1 MSLETIVQNMVTA
14 KEPEANIAQVI
25 KHYNQINK
33 SPLKQVEEIV
43 ESETIETP
51 DCEAEGMVWSEEEQ
65 KCISKDGFIKHTGPS
80 TIIDKGSR
88 PVSNVEK
95 EAILEKER
103 EDLGGEL
110 EEVEVTATAPVSTEV
125 EDVELTN
132 QKIDNI
138 LKNADPEENRDFKY
152 LWGLIQGAD
161 KSKGKNIGVEFGAD
175 LNVTKNKLTKQLI
188 EEDPFFQDFAAK
200 IVEGYGLGTITEDGK
215 WIPAKPGKE
224 FIAEAQSI
232 ISNAQKNSSVFQN
245 KLNNYQKAVS
255 DRIDNLDKERRKEEY
270 GEGVSGAALE
280 TIKTTI
286 PKAWS
291 EYKMLNNASRIEQL
305 NKEANSIANLPD
317 GTIVNYGGS
326 RSAKDNTYIGGKKG
340 TKEEALNYLNDKL
353 DIEKQEVL
361 KNISTSQEY
370 GNELAKF
377 EKNEIFDKDGLT
389 WNDFKRLLG
398 SQGVQ
403 LFYSAGTLGA
413 GTNIQEAGKAYKDIT
428 DRLAMQNLGL
438 NENDFYALPKEKQ
451 AEAVLNVI
459 NTNPAGIDEAFTVG
473 FGNQLLDLIGI
484 SAVGGAAKKAIPRS
498 FTRALLRKDLK
509 DAAQQTIKGGK
520 TLLGAQTKESVTET
534 GQQVVSRT
542 GVAVATDEDIVT
554 ALTKNPKEY
563 AEEFAAAF
571 VTTGPMIKGGQVL
584 STAANRT
591 ADAVLTR
598 VNPDSALNVMNIL
611 QKEVESDYTAK
622 KNKIYEDYAKHGSKV
637 RRDEELN
644 NLNESTKEA
653 YKNLGANKDYINNTT
668 LHELDGDRKKV
679 VFKHL
684 KDKQDAQAN
693 IEAINDQIA
702 NAEGVVDTSDLKN
715 QLKNQQDALLKAKQG
730 VFEQRALH
738 LRDKHGKAIINYIK
752 NDTEGDFKDVSVY
765 EVNTVTEAKKEIE
778 DAGYDLKDPEVQNL
792 LKGENNAVILGG
804 KDIVIVEDN
813 IQKNLKAGDLVST
826 NAIHHEL
833 SHFILRNATAKELN
847 NLKTG
852 IKNDLSNIKDPALQ
866 RAIKF
871 ADARVATDY
880 KKAFT
885 GKGRNKA
892 LAEEWFAALSDGL
905 RDYEIQNLTLEDS
918 NFLVDAGKK
927 IGNLLGLVSD
937 ESLNFDMGVNN
948 TLQFIKNFNKF
959 NNKSKPINLKAP
971 VGVSVDIEE
980 VRASKP
986 LSQQNINDQFKDLKK
1001 GEIDND
1007 LAIQAA
1013 YAYEPLAQSTAAKI
1027 YKNYPEYSEQGY
1039 TLDDFANEL
1048 TYGEGANSLMGL
1060 AKSYDPEIGSIGG
1073 WFSKYLPERA
1083 KAVIEKRIG
1092 KQVTTGA
1099 TRTDAK
1105 EAKQVQDI
1113 KQPSVELKKPA
1124 VEALAISKPLSEEIN
1139 KAVELGVINAE
1150 KKIKELKTPTE
1161 KQKVATRDKAI
1172 NEVIKNKIQKPLK
1185 EDLLKTTKNK
1195 KEFDKYINKNWEA
1208 VGNAYLNNTD
1218 INKIRNPETKALLEN
1233 WANEGFTKE
1242 DIANYFND
1250 PTVAPS
1256 TRSDRKNVGLI
1267 NAIVSEVSNEAR
1279 IDFAKKDPATA
1290 QAFKD
1295 KTGTP
1300 LASKPLSNKTKTWLK
1315 NNPSAPQI
1323 LTYSNAKALLKGN
1336 QLSMPTF
1343 ETKESIKS
1351 FFKNITPLV
1360 LTLPK
1365 KIALEKAFYS
1375 GGDRGKFGNI
1385 YTKGKESNK
1394 TATKEDK
1401 KTLQELRDT
1410 YEIEQNK
1417 LFDKI
1422 KANKNQPEFYGLAQ
1436 DGIQKDFVKVWGTN
1450 TKEIK
1455 KNINRGLD
1463 SNGKNLAIH
1472 AQVWAPIYNAVL
1484 QNPKQ
1489 SLPLAAKILSAS
1501 GETAGNWHRLGGEM
1515 VAFSKDLS
1523 SGIRYEHAMPAKA
1536 AYLALLESAA
1546 KGVPF
1551 DIAYPAVMKNYKVI
1565 ALALKDDKK
1574 IQGPYKSGMGEGWNF
1589 YTDSWL
1595 QRYFNPTVAAF
1606 DGGINPNSIETL
1618 NGDNYGNIYN
1628 IKPDGLVNKK
1638 DQVKASKPL
1647 SKEFNKILERSK
1659 GVKAEAEYSEARAIK
1674 LGQKKGFQAFVPY
1687 SAEDYLGLIY
1697 PTLGKGKQ
1705 GDKDLQWY
1713 KDNIMDPYNN
1723 GIQEFEV
1730 AKQGSMAAWNE
1741 LKKQIKNTP
1750 ANLKKE
1756 AVRGF
1761 NNEDAIRIYLWDKEG
1776 VIPSNLAKKDVREIN
1791 KYINKNPELVA
1802 FANQVQT
1809 LNPDGYPAPNNNW
1822 LAGTITTDL
1831 VNHVNTVNRSE
1842 FLKPWQEA
1850 VDAIYTDANKNKLR
1864 ATFGNNY
1871 IEALED
1877 TLYRMKT
1884 GRNRPAGTNRITN
1897 TWLNW
1902 LNDSVG
1908 TVMFLNQRSALLQTI
1923 SSINYLN
1930 WTDNNPAQAAKA
1942 FANQK
1947 QFWNDFT
1954 YLFNSDFLK
1963 QRRSGLKTDVNA
1975 DEIAQSAAT
1984 SPNKARAAASWLLKK
1999 GFLPTQ
2005 MADSFAISIGGASF
2019 YRNRV
2024 NKYKKEGLNQK
2035 EAEEK
2040 AFLDFRNTTTEAQQ
2054 SADPSRISMQQ
2065 ASPLGRVILAFANT
2079 PIQYTRL
2086 TKRAIQDL
2094 ANKRGDWKT
2103 NVSKIIYYG
2112 AVQNI
2117 IFTALQQA
2125 LFGIAFDDADE
2136 EIGDKEAQFRKD
2148 RKEGSLLKLLNS
2160 SADTILRGSGVGG
2173 AFVAMLK
2180 NLALEAKRQSEK
2192 SRSDYERVADKLFSF
2207 SPVIDSKFRK
2217 LQSAGRTFTYKQ
2229 ELKKIQERGMAIDN
2243 PALMAAAQTLS
2254 AFANVPLDRAI
2265 KKINNLQTMTEEETK
2280 LWQQIALF
2288 MGYGEWELGIQ
2299 ARKVDEER
2307 AKAKQEKAEE
2317 KKFKNLQ
2324 KNIDKGTK
2332 KKSPVKAL
2340 QHGVL
2345 GRANKDGTIEVAP
2358 GLSPKKRAEVI
2369 RHEKLHQKEM
2379 KSGKLD
2385 YDDSFVYYGK
2395 KKFARKNG
2403 MIAHAGKWKKEG
2415 DHSLPWEK
2423 FAHKHDNN
2431 TKIA

>member
-1 MSLETIVQNMVTA
+1 MSLETIVQNMVAA
-14 KEPEANIAQVI
+14 KEPEVNIAKVI

-33 SPLKQVEEIV
+33 SPLKQTEEIV
-43 ESETIETP
+43 ESETVEMP
-51 DCEAEGMVWSEEEQ
+51 DCESQGMIWSEEEQ
-65 KCISKDGFIKHTGPS
+65 KCIPKPVDVPEIELTPTPSYTAPSTDIETPQNIETGTAQSTVEEVEEDKKPEEKKDVWSEEDLIAEDQIYNKYGVGRVMPDGSFYASGTGPVWEERVQLAAKEIEELNSKRLEKDLLQNSEGLAQNILTNIGISQKDSESDVMRGIAQGSLRLAKSIDGMAFQRALFALDNFNKKVKEGNLSDTDEIEYGGWTENPPSVIEWTDFSGKKHTKPSGQLETYISKFTNPSKTGTVAEARKYYNDKFIKPFVSSKKYQDLLGLMGSVQILDGEGNFTDEAQQVVGEQLMQMPAAMMSLGGSTLYQESTNAALEIIDTKLREGEGILYDGKYENLSEPQKAELALEIYNNGEVDLDAVMENASKAAGMDLVSNFFVVGKATKVMPKKFFRDLFSKNFGKTLKKELPS
-80 TIIDKGSR
+80 TIGTM
-88 PVSNVEK
+88 
-95 EAILEKER
+95 
-103 EDLGGEL
+103 GGEL
-110 EEVEVTATAPVSTEV
+110 LTELGQEGLGQAAVLRGLGKDRDANVLTGLIEIGKNNPMDILELGVQTLIGTGGVMTTGQALSTSIKGAQDLAKDLATKGNPNATRAIVNKAKKGVQEAWGEGKITRLERNNRMDILEATEKFVDNSKVKNLSGKAKEKAFDQAVKREGARNKIEELSVQIKEATDAGDATIDLEIALDKQNKIFDKAENNIIKEVGLDVINKQGTELANWINSQKEGDFADKKIKIVSTV
-125 EDVELTN
+125 N
-132 QKIDNI
+132 QAK
-138 LKNADPEENRDFKY
+138 KY
-152 LWGLIQGAD
+152 IQKTFGAD
-161 KSKGKNIGVEFGAD
+161 KLKDSEVKLLLKGGKGANNAIKIGNEGIIVKNNI
-175 LNVTKNKLTKQLI
+175 K
-188 EEDPFFQDFAAK
+188 
-200 IVEGYGLGTITEDGK
+200 
-215 WIPAKPGKE
+215 
-224 FIAEAQSI
+224 
-232 ISNAQKNSSVFQN
+232 
-245 KLNNYQKAVS
+245 
-255 DRIDNLDKERRKEEY
+255 DNLD
-270 GEGVSGAALE
+270 S
-280 TIKTTI
+280 
-286 PKAWS
+286 
-291 EYKMLNNASRIEQL
+291 
-305 NKEANSIANLPD
+305 
-317 GTIVNYGGS
+317 
-326 RSAKDNTYIGGKKG
+326 
-340 TKEEALNYLNDKL
+340 
-353 DIEKQEVL
+353 
-361 KNISTSQEY
+361 
-370 GNELAKF
+370 
-377 EKNEIFDKDGLT
+377 
-389 WNDFKRLLG
+389 
-398 SQGVQ
+398 
-403 LFYSAGTLGA
+403 
-413 GTNIQEAGKAYKDIT
+413 
-428 DRLAMQNLGL
+428 
-438 NENDFYALPKEKQ
+438 
-451 AEAVLNVI
+451 
-459 NTNPAGIDEAFTVG
+459 
-473 FGNQLLDLIGI
+473 
-484 SAVGGAAKKAIPRS
+484 
-498 FTRALLRKDLK
+498 
-509 DAAQQTIKGGK
+509 
-520 TLLGAQTKESVTET
+520 
-534 GQQVVSRT
+534 
-542 GVAVATDEDIVT
+542 
-554 ALTKNPKEY
+554 
-563 AEEFAAAF
+563 
-571 VTTGPMIKGGQVL
+571 
-584 STAANRT
+584 
-591 ADAVLTR
+591 
-598 VNPDSALNVMNIL
+598 
-611 QKEVESDYTAK
+611 
-622 KNKIYEDYAKHGSKV
+622 
-637 RRDEELN
+637 
-644 NLNESTKEA
+644 
-653 YKNLGANKDYINNTT
+653 
-668 LHELDGDRKKV
+668 
-679 VFKHL
+679 
-684 KDKQDAQAN
+684 
-693 IEAINDQIA
+693 
-702 NAEGVVDTSDLKN
+702 
-715 QLKNQQDALLKAKQG
+715 
-730 VFEQRALH
+730 
-738 LRDKHGKAIINYIK
+738 
-752 NDTEGDFKDVSVY
+752 
-765 EVNTVTEAKKEIE
+765 
-778 DAGYDLKDPEVQNL
+778 
-792 LKGENNAVILGG
+792 
-804 KDIVIVEDN
+804 
-813 IQKNLKAGDLVST
+813 GDLMGVNS
-826 NAIHHEL
+826 IHHEAL
-833 SHFILRNATAKELN
+833 HFILDNATASELN
-847 NLKTG
+847 TLKKD
-852 IKNDLSNIKDPALQ
+852 ILKDFDKIKDPKFQ
-866 RAIKF
+866 EAIAF
-871 ADARVATDY
+871 ANTRIKDY
-880 KKAFT
+880 KKAYK
-885 GKGRNKA
+885 GKNRNKA
-892 LAEEWFAALSDGL
+892 LFEEWFTSLSDGL
-905 RDYEIQNLTLEDS
+905 REQSVKDLSLED
-918 NFLVDAGKK
+918 GKALQS
-927 IGNLLGLVSD
+927 IGNKFKKVLGLVSD
-937 ESLNFDMGVNN
+937 ESLNFNNMNAAN
-948 TLQFIKNFNKF
+948 TLQFIKKF
-959 NNKSKPINLKAP
+959 NNFNSKKGPISIKKP
-971 VGVSVDIEE
+971 KITGVNIEE

-1001 GEIDND
+1001 GEINDN

-1048 TYGEGANSLMGL
+1048 TYGDGANSLMGL
-1060 AKSYDPEIGSIGG
+1060 AKGYDPEIGSIGG
-1073 WFSKYLPERA
+1073 WFKKYLPERA
-1083 KAVIEKRIG
+1083 KAVIEGRIG

-1105 EAKQVQDI
+1105 EARQVQDT
-1113 KQPSVELKKPA
+1113 KQPSVELKKSINERLGIKSFDKIA
-1124 VEALAISKPLSEEIN
+1124 DKTLDLGLIKAIKQIDKKGP
-1139 KAVELGVINAE
+1139 KATL
-1150 KKIKELKTPTE
+1150 
-1161 KQKVATRDKAI
+1161 KQKTSERKKGLGDI
-1172 NEVIKNKIQKPLK
+1172 IKREYGPLI
-1185 EDLLKTTKNK
+1185 K
-1195 KEFDKYINKNWEA
+1195 KEVLKKDFIDKKWKSLGDI
-1208 VGNAYLNNTD
+1208 YLENTD
-1218 INKIRNPETKALLEN
+1218 VSKIRNPETKELLESWIN
-1233 WANEGFTKE
+1233 DGFTKE
-1242 DIANYFND
+1242 DIVNYFDD
-1250 PTVAPS
+1250 PNVPAN
-1256 TRSDRKNVGLI
+1256 TRSDRKNVGLV
-1267 NAIVSEVSNEAR
+1267 NAIITGLSNEAR
-1279 IDFAKKDPATA
+1279 IEKAKRDPKTA
-1290 QAFKD
+1290 QAFKE
-1295 KTGTP
+1295 KAGIP
-1300 LASKPLSNKTKTWLK
+1300 LASKPLSNKTKKWLK
-1315 NNPSAPQI
+1315 DN
-1323 LTYSNAKALLKGN
+1323 
-1336 QLSMPTF
+1336 F
-1343 ETKESIKS
+1343 D
-1351 FFKNITPLV
+1351 ITPQTLESNIAQV
-1360 LTLPK
+1360 LK
-1365 KIALEKAFYS
+1365 KYGQNKKFDFQTIKGREEAFEAMEKAFINIPNGMVTLASLKPNGRIIFKNLYDK
-1375 GGDRGKFGNI
+1375 GGKWISLKTGKPTHTETSKLNPDKKAIKEYQNALDDFNKRRDKLI
-1385 YTKGKESNK
+1385 SNLKEKGKVKLYGAAEGWVAKAYDKAFGTTASEVIKNK
-1394 TATKEDK
+1394 DK
-1401 KTLQELRDT
+1401 I
-1410 YEIEQNK
+1410 IEQNTK
-1417 LFDKI
+1417 NTAMHRQTWAQLYNNILEDKS
-1422 KANKNQPEFYGLAQ
+1422 
-1436 DGIQKDFVKVWGTN
+1436 T
-1450 TKEIK
+1450 
-1455 KNINRGLD
+1455 
-1463 SNGKNLAIH
+1463 
-1472 AQVWAPIYNAVL
+1472 APIIAWFL
-1484 QNPKQ
+1484 QN
-1489 SLPLAAKILSAS
+1489 S
-1501 GETAGNWHRLGGEM
+1501 GGTANNWHRLGAEVVAGSKTGE
-1515 VAFSKDLS
+1515 
-1523 SGIRYEHAMPAKA
+1523 IRWEHAMQAKN
-1536 AYLALLESAA
+1536 AYTALIDSALA
-1546 KGVPF
+1546 GVPF
-1551 DIAYPAVMKNYKVI
+1551 DIAYNAVSNNYKVI
-1565 ALALKDDKK
+1565 ALNKTDDAKLNK
-1574 IQGPYKSGMGEGWNF
+1574 AGFRDKMPEGWNF

-1595 QRYFNPTVAAF
+1595 QRYFNPYVAVF
-1606 DGGINPNSIETL
+1606 DGGINPSSIETL
-1618 NGDNYGNIYN
+1618 NGENYSDLYN
-1628 IKPDGLVNKK
+1628 IKPNGLAK
-1638 DQVKASKPL
+1638 DKTIAKASKPL

-1659 GVKAEAEYSEARAIK
+1659 GIKAEAEYSEARAIK

-1761 NNEDAIRIYLWDKEG
+1761 NNEDAVRIYLWDKEG
-1776 VIPSNLAKKDVREIN
+1776 VTPGNLAKKDVREIN
-1791 KYINKNPELVA
+1791 KYINKNPELIA

-1831 VNHVNTVNRSE
+1831 VNHVNTVSRSE

-2125 LFGIAFDDADE
+2125 LFGIAFDDDDE

-2229 ELKKIQERGMAIDN
+2229 ELKKIQERGVAIDN